1 MSYLLANQYF
11 HQIEQL
17 KSQHHKAQAP
27 KHDRKHQKNWTKN
40 YRIKLWPNNQSEDKS
55 VRVDLFRTN
64 RTAVRQQHHHRRLIN
79 EDESKFSNNI
89 DNIRVHLMTKVEL

>member
-1 MSYLLANQYF
+1 MSCLVSNQHF
-11 HQIEQL
+11 HPIEQL

-27 KHDRKHQKNWTKN
+27 KHDRKHQKNWTRN
-40 YRIKLWPNNQSEDKS
+40 YRIKLWLNNQSEDKS

-64 RTAVRQQHHHRRLIN
+64 RTAVRQQRHHQRLIN
-79 EDESKFSNNI
+79 EDESKFSKNI